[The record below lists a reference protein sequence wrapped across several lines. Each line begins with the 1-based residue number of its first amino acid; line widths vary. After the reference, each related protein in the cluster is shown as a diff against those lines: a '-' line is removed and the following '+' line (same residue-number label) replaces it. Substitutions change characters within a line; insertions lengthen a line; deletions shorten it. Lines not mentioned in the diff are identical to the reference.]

1 MTVDWP
7 VWGLFLSLGILI
19 LLSSLDDLFLDAYFV
34 VHWARGKDRSDHAAA
49 LPEKR
54 IAIFVPLWHES
65 AVIVGMVEHNLSAI
79 RYRNYEFF
87 IGAYPND
94 EPTLE
99 AVRDLEERYARVH
112 LAICPHDGP
121 TSKADCLNWIY
132 QNMLLFEEKQ
142 AISFDIVVTHDAED
156 LIHPEALDSINRE
169 TERFGMV
176 QIPVLPLPTPLGS
189 WMHGVYCDEFAE
201 WQLKD
206 MPMRAAM
213 GSFVP
218 SNGVGTGYT
227 RDALDQLATA
237 DHNLIF
243 EPGCLTEDYENGLRL
258 HHLGVP
264 QTFVPIG
271 GAATRE
277 YFPRSMRGA
286 IRQRTRWVTGIAL
299 QSWARHGWRGGRA
312 QKYWFWRDRK
322 GLLGNPVG
330 LLANLLFVVGLVS
343 WATGRGL
350 MGQHMMSRQLL
361 WVTFALQVE
370 RLAVRFVCTARLY
383 GIGFALG
390 VPLRAFVA
398 NYVNA
403 VSSIRALWVYGSAR
417 LHGRPL
423 VWLKTEHAYPSRNAL
438 SGHRRRLGEVLAG
451 SGYIGEQ
458 ALENALSAQP
468 AGVRLGRFL
477 VERGEITEEE
487 LYEALSLQQSVPAGE
502 LAPDRVDRPVTRLL
516 PRWVVRDWKILPY
529 KISSGN
535 LFLASP
541 EVPSDEMTRAVRG
554 FTRLSLRF
562 RLVTPANFESLVRQ
576 LL

>member
-1 MTVDWP
+1 
-7 VWGLFLSLGILI
+7 
-19 LLSSLDDLFLDAYFV
+19 
-34 VHWARGKDRSDHAAA
+34 
-49 LPEKR
+49 
-54 IAIFVPLWHES
+54 
-65 AVIVGMVEHNLSAI
+65 
-79 RYRNYEFF
+79 
-87 IGAYPND
+87 
-94 EPTLE
+94 
-99 AVRDLEERYARVH
+99 
-112 LAICPHDGP
+112 
-121 TSKADCLNWIY
+121 
-132 QNMLLFEEKQ
+132 
-142 AISFDIVVTHDAED
+142 
-156 LIHPEALDSINRE
+156 
-169 TERFGMV
+169 
-176 QIPVLPLPTPLGS
+176 
-189 WMHGVYCDEFAE
+189 
-201 WQLKD
+201 
-206 MPMRAAM
+206 
-213 GSFVP
+213 
-218 SNGVGTGYT
+218 
-227 RDALDQLATA
+227 
-237 DHNLIF
+237 
-243 EPGCLTEDYENGLRL
+243 
-258 HHLGVP
+258 
-264 QTFVPIG
+264 VPIG

-277 YFPRSMRGA
+277 YFPRSFRGA

-299 QSWARHGWRGGRA
+299 QSWARHGWRGKRA

-330 LLANLLFVVGLVS
+330 LLANLLFITGLVC
-343 WATGRGL
+343 WATGRGF

-361 WVTFALQVE
+361 WVTFAFQVE

-417 LHGRPL
+417 LQGQPL

-438 SGHRRRLGEVLAG
+438 AGHRRKLGEVLAG
-451 SGYIGEQ
+451 SGYISEDTLAK
-458 ALENALSAQP
+458 ALRAQP

-502 LAPDRVDRPVTRLL
+502 LRPDRVDRPVTRLL

-529 KISSGN
+529 QISSGN

-541 EVPSDEMTRAVRG
+541 EVPSDEMTQAVRG

-576 LL
+576 LLC

>member
-1 MTVDWP
+1 VTVDWP
-7 VWGLFLSLGILI
+7 VWGLFLPLGILI

-34 VHWARGKDRSDHAAA
+34 VHWLRGKDGSERAAA

-54 IAIFVPLWHES
+54 IAIFVPLWKES

-79 RYRNYEFF
+79 RYRDYEFF

-112 LAICPHDGP
+112 LAVCPHDGP

-132 QNMLLFEEKQ
+132 QNMLLYEEKQ

-189 WMHGVYCDEFAE
+189 WVHGVYCDEFAE

-206 MPMRAAM
+206 MPMRVAM

-227 RDALDQLATA
+227 RDALDQLATV

-264 QTFVPIG
+264 QTFIPIG

-277 YFPRSMRGA
+277 YFPRSLRGA

-312 QKYWFWRDRK
+312 QKFWFWRDRK
-322 GLLGNPVG
+322 GLLGNPIG
-330 LLANLLFVVGLVS
+330 LLANLLFVAGLVC
-343 WATGRGL
+343 WASGRVV

-361 WVTFALQVE
+361 WVTAGLQVE

-390 VPLRAFVA
+390 VPVRAFVA
-398 NYVNA
+398 NYINA
-403 VSSIRALWVYGSAR
+403 VSTIRALWVYSSAR
-417 LHGRPL
+417 LHGQPL

-438 SGHRRRLGEVLAG
+438 AGHRRRLGEVLAG
-451 SGYIGEQ
+451 SGYISDD
-458 ALENALSAQP
+458 ALASALGAQP

-502 LAPDRVDRPVTRLL
+502 LAPDRVDGLVTRLL
-516 PRWVVRDWKILPY
+516 PRWVVRDWRILPY
-529 KISSGN
+529 QISSGN